1 MNKMVIVAMLPAIAS
16 AFRPVG
22 RRAVVR
28 MTASLTRSADLDA
41 STLVKD
47 HPKNNISPA
56 VADRIGRNLHQ
67 LPNHPLNIIKKRIE
81 DYFVKRND
89 GAVEFSIF
97 DDLAPLVKITQNF
110 DDLLIPEDHV
120 SRSASDTYYVDDE
133 TMLRG
138 HTSAHQATLL
148 QNGHDHFL
156 CSGDVYR
163 RDEID
168 ASHYPVFHQMEGV
181 RVFPH
186 LAPAEGSDPVQG
198 NKEVEEDLKDALEG
212 MVDAVFGP
220 VEKRWIDAYFPF
232 TEPSFELEIFYNGD
246 WLEVL
251 GCGVMQQDIL
261 RRAGRGEQPG
271 WAFGL
276 GLERLAMVLFDI
288 PDIRLFWSTD
298 ERFLSQFKDGEI
310 TKFKPFSK
318 FPACYKDV
326 SFWIDPDTPFHPNDL
341 NELVRGV
348 AGDLVEEVKLI
359 DEFTHPKTGRDSQAW
374 RINYRSMERSLT
386 NEETN
391 KMQEEFRELLV
402 STYNVE
408 LR

>member
-232 TEPSFELEIFYNGD
+232 TEPSFEREIFYNGD